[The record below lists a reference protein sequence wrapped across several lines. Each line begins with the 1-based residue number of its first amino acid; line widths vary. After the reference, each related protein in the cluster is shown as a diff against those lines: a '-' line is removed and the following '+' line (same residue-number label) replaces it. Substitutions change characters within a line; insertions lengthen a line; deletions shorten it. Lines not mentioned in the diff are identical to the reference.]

1 MPRQRFD
8 SGRTQN
14 ATIVSSLESPGVRR
28 GLSSGRGVLVKVL
41 AVLIIILGLVIIIV
55 PQFTNC
61 EYGADHPATLNMRT
75 SDAGVVQYASMEG
88 MEGTEDTMESAA
100 VPYRM
105 MKCLWSARAE
115 IIAGVPLIVL
125 GALLLFARRKET
137 IRTIGVLTAVMGVL
151 TILIP
156 TSFIGTCMNPEMVCN
171 TQMKPTLLIA
181 GGITVALGV
190 AVLVLG
196 ETRRPS
202 GPSDAAAA

>member
-1 MPRQRFD
+1 M
-8 SGRTQN
+8 
-14 ATIVSSLESPGVRR
+14 
-28 GLSSGRGVLVKVL
+28 KVL

-61 EYGADHPATLNMRT
+61 EYGVDHPATLNMRT
-75 SDAGVVQYASMEG
+75 SDAGLVQYAGMEG
-88 MEGTEDTMESAA
+88 MPETMESAA

-125 GALLLFARRKET
+125 GALLLFARRKEN
-137 IRTIGVLTAVMGVL
+137 IRTIGVLTSVMGVL

-202 GPSDAAAA
+202 GPSEAGAA